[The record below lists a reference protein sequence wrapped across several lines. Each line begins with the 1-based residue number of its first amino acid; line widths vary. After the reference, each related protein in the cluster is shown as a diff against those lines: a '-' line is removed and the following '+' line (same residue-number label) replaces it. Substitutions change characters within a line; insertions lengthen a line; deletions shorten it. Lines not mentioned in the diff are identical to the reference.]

1 MASIIHPKT
10 GPDGEVLS
18 WDPNQIPSTK
28 PFINIVTSPAGPL
41 TAQDDTNFI
50 KTKSLIY
57 TVFHQNARYVNFEVG
72 YSKDAKWFEF
82 LSDKWNDYASF
93 YIGGFLEAIYSIP
106 EKDTSVIYVQVDAKS
121 IDYDVRFRTTN
132 FSQNQ
137 VSPTSSP
144 KSAINAFA
152 RRRAKSSNSPTTPKS
167 TVAIQELSDD
177 DSENGKLT
185 RFRRGKNSLK
195 KNSISF
201 SS

>member
-41 TAQDDTNFI
+41 TAQDDINFI

-57 TVFHQNARYVNFEVG
+57 TVFHQNARYINFEVG

-106 EKDTSVIYVQVDAKS
+106 EKDTSIIYVQVDAKS

-137 VSPTSSP
+137 VSATSSP

-152 RRRAKSSNSPTTPKS
+152 RRRAKSSESPTTPKS
-167 TVAIQELSDD
+167 TSGSVAIQELSDN

-185 RFRRGKNSLK
+185 RFTNYSK
-195 KNSISF
+195 F
-201 SS
+201 